1 MNCHFVRFGLAS
13 SSADEDAKKKARLER
28 FGQSTNVDK
37 GEEEKRKARA
47 LRFAETSSGPSQ
59 ENGKDSSKP
68 DAATVAG
75 TA

>member
-1 MNCHFVRFGLAS
+1 MSCHFVRFGLAS

-47 LRFAETSSGPSQ
+47 LRYECGSAISFLLIES
-59 ENGKDSSKP
+59 
-68 DAATVAG
+68 
-75 TA
+75 